1 MKLELGTII
10 SDRDG
15 NQRVSLK
22 TSLLFLL
29 DNAAPGNRDLARQFG
44 RLADKIAE
52 SNGSVELNDGEIGNI
67 RACVEKDMGMKTWAL
82 EALDFHLWPHELADS
97 DRERLER
104 RHKTTE
110 QQ

>member
-1 MKLELGTII
+1 MNIELGTII
-10 SDRDG
+10 SDREG
-15 NQRVSLK
+15 NQRASLK
-22 TSLLFLL
+22 DSLLFLL
-29 DNAAPGNRDLARQFG
+29 DNSPPGSREMARQFG
-44 RLADKIAE
+44 RLADKIAD

-67 RACVEKDMGMKTWAL
+67 RTCVDKDIGMKTWAL

-104 RHKTTE
+104 RYKTTG